1 MNGAGHGGPAGA
13 QSPGAAVAEAGSSGR
28 GPRPGHPGLQGPRRE
43 AERGEGVL
51 TGPLSRRPAPLCA
64 RSGGDGGTLGAR
76 RMEMVWEK
84 RAALGE
90 GAPRGRCKQ
99 GPLPTTHTHLLG
111 DQLGS
116 LRRFQLPA
124 GTRRARP
131 RTYVHTY
138 IYPYIRAFR
147 HTSRTPAPT
156 GAPSLAQN
164 PLQRVQLNITDTLSV
179 TVQSNRTQLC
189 VIFGDRNTQTQSRSL
204 KYECHGHSQ
213 MNTQNSLTHTYFF
226 KEHTLT

>member
-1 MNGAGHGGPAGA
+1 
-13 QSPGAAVAEAGSSGR
+13 
-28 GPRPGHPGLQGPRRE
+28 
-43 AERGEGVL
+43 
-51 TGPLSRRPAPLCA
+51 
-64 RSGGDGGTLGAR
+64 
-76 RMEMVWEK
+76 MEMVWEK
-84 RAALGE
+84 RAAFGE

-138 IYPYIRAFR
+138 PYIRAFR
-147 HTSRTPAPT
+147 HTGSRTPAPT

-164 PLQRVQLNITDTLSV
+164 PLQRVHAQHH
-179 TVQSNRTQLC
+179 R
-189 VIFGDRNTQTQSRSL
+189 
-204 KYECHGHSQ
+204 
-213 MNTQNSLTHTYFF
+213 HTIRD
-226 KEHTLT
+226 HT

>member
-1 MNGAGHGGPAGA
+1 MTDGREGGREGGALNGVSHGGPAGA
-13 QSPGAAVAEAGSSGR
+13 QSPGAAVAAAGSSGR
-28 GPRPGHPGLQGPRRE
+28 GPRPGYPGLQGPRRE
-43 AERGEGVL
+43 AEQGEGVL
-51 TGPLSRRPAPLCA
+51 TGPLSGRPAPLCA
-64 RSGGDGGTLGAR
+64 RRGGDGETLGAR

-84 RAALGE
+84 RAAFGE

-138 IYPYIRAFR
+138 PYIRAFR
-147 HTSRTPAPT
+147 HTGSRTPAPT

-164 PLQRVQLNITDTLSV
+164 PLQRVHAQHH
-179 TVQSNRTQLC
+179 R
-189 VIFGDRNTQTQSRSL
+189 
-204 KYECHGHSQ
+204 
-213 MNTQNSLTHTYFF
+213 HTIRD
-226 KEHTLT
+226 HT